1 MMKEYNLDSPIARYE
16 DIGKS
21 PELGDADRECLRYFI
36 RDAFQ
41 TDQTANLGARRANY
55 LKVQDAYTKEWD
67 EKHGYLHSH
76 NTGEE

>member
-1 MMKEYNLDSPIARYE
+1 MMKDYYRDSAQARFE